1 LGVESRTTQEAVVA
15 HAKAALTPLGRRLL
29 VDRVLVHGWTVAAAA
44 ESMGVS
50 RATGHK
56 WLRRWREEGE
66 AGLQDR
72 SSRPVDC
79 PTALSAARTTRICDE
94 RDRTGWGPHRLAA
107 LTGECRSTV
116 HRVLQRAGKS
126 RLSDLDPLTGQVIR
140 YQRDR
145 PGELLHV
152 DVKKFAPIPD
162 GGGHKKLGR
171 TTQARALQTA
181 ARKTGRPPTLFLHTA
196 VDDRTRVA
204 FVQLRPSERADQCTA
219 FLADALDFFAGIG
232 APVERVMTDNAK
244 NYVLARSFQQ
254 LLTDRQVRHVRI
266 KPYCPRT
273 NGKVER
279 FHLTLAREWA
289 YVTAYDSETE
299 RLSAL
304 PAFVAWYNSARP
316 HTALDGR
323 PPMQALADV
332 NNVLGHYT

>member
-1 LGVESRTTQEAVVA
+1 MA
-15 HAKAALTPLGRRLL
+15 HARAALTPLGRALL
-29 VDRVLVHGWTVAAAA
+29 VDRVIEQGWSVAAAA

-50 RATGHK
+50 RATAHK
-56 WLRRWREEGE
+56 WLRRFREEGP

-72 SSRPVDC
+72 SSRPHLS
-79 PTALSAARTTRICDE
+79 PTALSAGRVARILGD

-116 HRVLQRAGKS
+116 HRVLVRAGRS
-126 RLSDLDPLTGQVIR
+126 RLSDLDPLTGQTIR

-145 PGELLHV
+145 PGELLHL
-152 DVKKFAPIPD
+152 DVKKFAQIPD

-171 TTQARALQTA
+171 STAARALQKT
-181 ARKTGRPPTLFLHTA
+181 ARKTGRAASLFLHTA

-204 FVQLRPSERADQCTA
+204 FVQLRDSERAEDCTA
-219 FLADALDFFAGIG
+219 FLSDALDFYAGLG

-244 NYVLARSFQQ
+244 NYVLSRSFQQ
-254 LLTDRQVRHVRI
+254 TLADRGVRHVRI

-289 YVTAYDSETE
+289 YVTAYASEAE
-299 RLSAL
+299 RLAAL
-304 PAFVAWYNSARP
+304 PDYIAWYNTARP
-316 HTALDGR
+316 HTALDGQ
-323 PPMQALADV
+323 PPLQALATV
-332 NNVLGHYT
+332 NNVPGHYN

>member
-1 LGVESRTTQEAVVA
+1 MA

-29 VDRVLVHGWTVAAAA
+29 VDRVRVDGWTVASAA

-50 RATGHK
+50 RATAHK
-56 WLRRWREEGE
+56 WLRRWLEEGPD
-66 AGLQDR
+66 GLLDR
-72 SSRPVDC
+72 SSRPARS
-79 PTALSAARTTRICDE
+79 PQALSQARVRRICAE

-107 LTGECRSTV
+107 LTGESRSTV
-116 HRVLQRAGKS
+116 HRVLRRAGKS

-145 PGELLHV
+145 PGELLHI
-152 DVKKFAPIPD
+152 DVKKFAQVPD

-171 TTQARALQTA
+171 TTHARALQVA
-181 ARKTGRPPTLFLHTA
+181 ARKTGRAPSLFLHTA
-196 VDDRTRVA
+196 IDDRTRVA
-204 FVQLRPSERADQCTA
+204 FVQLRPSERGEDCTA
-219 FLADALDFFAGIG
+219 FLADALDFFAGLG
-232 APVERVMTDNAK
+232 APIERVMTDNAK

-254 LLTDRQVRHVRI
+254 LLADRQVRHVRI

-289 YVTAYDSETE
+289 YVTAYDSEDE
-299 RLSAL
+299 RLAAL
-304 PAFVAWYNSARP
+304 PAYVAWYNSARP